1 MHCIVLTMTNPL
13 STAQAPATSHP
24 YWQALLTNLPYGI
37 HGLMAMP
44 MVCLQ
49 GAYLADTFWG
59 RYKTILVFSCIY
71 LLVRDLI

>member
-1 MHCIVLTMTNPL
+1 
-13 STAQAPATSHP
+13 
-24 YWQALLTNLPYGI
+24 
-37 HGLMAMP
+37 MAMP

-71 LLVRDLI
+71 LLVRDLMKIDKDLLLLLEISLVSHSYVECLKQMTPAC